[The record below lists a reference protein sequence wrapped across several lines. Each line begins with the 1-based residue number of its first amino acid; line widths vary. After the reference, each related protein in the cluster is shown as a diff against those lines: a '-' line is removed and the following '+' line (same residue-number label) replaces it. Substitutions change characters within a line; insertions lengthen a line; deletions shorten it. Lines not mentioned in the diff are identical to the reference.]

1 MRRRA
6 KPSKDDWLG
15 DPELSDLPPNLRWR
29 EWMGR
34 VEAAIFASP
43 DPVPRKILAGLV
55 GRSCNLELLIADIRA
70 ELKARPYDLVLIAGG
85 YQHRTREKFAPAVRA
100 IFPAESADFSK
111 GEFMVLAAIAYF
123 QPVTRA
129 KLSEILGREVSRD
142 LIASLRGEDL
152 IAAGPRSPEPG
163 APYTYVTTRAFLV
176 RFGFQ
181 SLNDLPD
188 LEALADAGLMGRP
201 DGLEKLDRL
210 SPKAIKAGEGTALG
224 SIEVHDTAET
234 D

>member
-1 MRRRA
+1 MGRRG
-6 KPSKDDWLG
+6 KSSKDDG
-15 DPELSDLPPNLRWR
+15 FADPELSDLPPELRWR

-34 VEAAIFASP
+34 VEAAIFAST
-43 DPVPRKILAGLV
+43 DPVPREILAGLV

-70 ELKARPYDLVLIAGG
+70 ELKARPYDLVLVAGG
-85 YQHRTREKFAPAVRA
+85 YQHRTREKFAAAIRA
-100 IFPAESADFSK
+100 ILPAANSDLSKAESL
-111 GEFMVLAAIAYF
+111 VLAAIAYF

-142 LIASLRGEDL
+142 LVASLRGEDL

-163 APYTYVTTRAFLV
+163 APYTYVTTKGFLI
-176 RFGFQ
+176 RFGFT

-188 LEALADAGLMGRP
+188 IEALADAGLIGRA
-201 DGLEKLDRL
+201 DGVEKLDRL
-210 SPKAIKAGEGTALG
+210 KPSAIGAGEGGALD
-224 SIEVHDTAET
+224 SIEFQDAAET

>member
-6 KPSKDDWLG
+6 KPSKDKGLP
-15 DPELSDLPPNLRWR
+15 DPELSDLPQELRWR

-34 VEAAIFASP
+34 VEAAVFASP
-43 DPVPRKILAGLV
+43 DPVPRESLARLV
-55 GRSCNLELLIADIRA
+55 GRGCHLESLIADIRA
-70 ELKARPYDLVLIAGG
+70 ELKARPYDLVLVAGG
-85 YQHRTREKFAPAVRA
+85 YQHRTREKFAAAVRA
-100 IFPAESADFSK
+100 VRPAPSSDLSQ
-111 GEFMVLAAIAYF
+111 GEFLVLAAIAYF

-142 LIASLRGEDL
+142 LIASLRGENL

-163 APYTYVTTRAFLV
+163 APYAYVTAKGFLL

-181 SLNDLPD
+181 SLHDLPD
-188 LEALADAGLMGRP
+188 LEALADAGLAGTK
-201 DGLEKLDRL
+201 DGFEKLDGL
-210 SPKAIKAGEGTALG
+210 SPGAAGTGEGGAFDP
-224 SIEVHDTAET
+224 VET